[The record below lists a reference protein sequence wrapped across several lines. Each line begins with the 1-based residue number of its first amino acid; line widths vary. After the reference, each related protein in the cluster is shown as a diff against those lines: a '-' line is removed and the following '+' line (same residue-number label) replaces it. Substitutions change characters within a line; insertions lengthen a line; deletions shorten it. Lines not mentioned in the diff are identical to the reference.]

1 MPDFHFFIGLKDKR
15 MRKITTFFC
24 LIACPFFASLS
35 AQDSVPTTILAG
47 FAENFSRQLVAL
59 STDTSVTFER
69 VQPLFA
75 AAFEQYRAKTR
86 QKLAARP
93 ETRYLFI
100 VTLDGFRWQEVFTGA
115 DSALLFNKEYTRDS
129 AVIARY
135 QAPTPEAR
143 RMLLMPFLWSKIAQ
157 EGQICGNRRYENY
170 VNVANGMWF
179 SYPGYNEIFTGRPDD
194 TRIFSNAKLPNPN
207 TNVLEFIQKQ
217 RGFRN
222 KVAAFTSWDVF
233 PAILNEKRS
242 NLLVNSGFENQ
253 TGSDLSTVQETIN
266 RIQQQQ
272 PKYWGEAER
281 FDFFT
286 WAHAM
291 EHVQTNHPRVTY
303 IGLGD
308 TDEFAHEGHYDLYLD
323 AARQADQ
330 WLAELWQF
338 IQKDKKYRDKTTL
351 FITVDHGRG
360 DQVKKEW
367 RDHNSKVE
375 GADAIWFATI
385 GPDTPPLGELRQ
397 PGQIWQK
404 QFAQTFAKLLGLHFQ
419 CAHEVAP
426 AIDSVMRF

>member
-1 MPDFHFFIGLKDKR
+1 
-15 MRKITTFFC
+15 
-24 LIACPFFASLS
+24 
-35 AQDSVPTTILAG
+35 
-47 FAENFSRQLVAL
+47 
-59 STDTSVTFER
+59 
-69 VQPLFA
+69 
-75 AAFEQYRAKTR
+75 
-86 QKLAARP
+86 
-93 ETRYLFI
+93 
-100 VTLDGFRWQEVFTGA
+100 
-115 DSALLFNKEYTRDS
+115 
-129 AVIARY
+129 
-135 QAPTPEAR
+135 
-143 RMLLMPFLWSKIAQ
+143 
-157 EGQICGNRRYENY
+157 
-170 VNVANGMWF
+170 MWF

-194 TRIFSNAKLPNPN
+194 ARILSNAKLPNPN
-207 TNVLEFIQKQ
+207 TNVLEFIHKQ

-222 KVAAFTSWDVF
+222 KVVAYTSWDVF

-242 NLLVNSGFENQ
+242 KILVNSGFENQ
-253 TGSDLSTVQETIN
+253 EGTDLTGVQEVMN

-291 EHVQTNHPRVTY
+291 EHVRTSHPRVTY

-360 DQVKKEW
+360 DKVKKQW

-375 GADAIWFATI
+375 GADAIWFAAI
-385 GPDTPPLGELRQ
+385 GPDTPSLGEVRQ

-404 QFAQTFAKLLGLHFQ
+404 QFAQTFARLLGLTFQ
-419 CAHEVAP
+419 CDHEVAP
-426 AIDSVMRF
+426 AIESVVKF